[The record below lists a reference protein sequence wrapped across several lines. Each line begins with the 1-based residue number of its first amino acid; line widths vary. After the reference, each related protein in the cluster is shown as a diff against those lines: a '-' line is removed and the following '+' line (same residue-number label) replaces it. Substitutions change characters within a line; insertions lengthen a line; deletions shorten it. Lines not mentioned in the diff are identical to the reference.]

1 MMRQRGFT
9 LIEVLVTIFILAL
22 GLIGFLQMDI
32 YASQKARG
40 TFYSSTAGLL
50 TTEYSERMYAN
61 QVGVLDGHYDVI
73 DTSLWDTAPTD
84 CSDNSCTP
92 EQLAAYDQWQWL
104 QKIKAQLPWEGD
116 NYSNRVEVSSS
127 LDANAGNGAAG
138 ELTLTVR
145 WLEVGAPDNDIASF
159 SIDVDLLI
167 VGVTL

>member
-1 MMRQRGFT
+1 MNIARPQSFKGFT
-9 LIEVLVTIFILAL
+9 LIEVLVTVFVLAL

-61 QVGVLDGHYDVI
+61 QVGVLDGYYDTV
-73 DTSLWDTAPTD
+73 DSSLWDTAPTN
-84 CSDNSCTP
+84 CSENSCTP
-92 EQLAAYDQWQWL
+92 QQLAAYDQWEWL

-116 NYSNRVEVSSS
+116 DYSNRVSVSGS
-127 LDANAGNGAAG
+127 GADG
-138 ELTLTVR
+138 ELTLTAR

-167 VGVTL
+167 IGVTL

>member
-1 MMRQRGFT
+1 MMRRRGFT

-40 TFYSSTAGLL
+40 TFYSSAAGLL

-61 QVGVLDGHYDVI
+61 QVGVLDGYYDTV
-73 DTSLWDTAPTD
+73 DGSLWDTAPTD
-84 CSDNSCTP
+84 CSEAACTP
-92 EQLAAYDQWQWL
+92 EQLAAYDQWEWL

-116 NYSNRVEVSSS
+116 DYSDRVSVSGS
-127 LDANAGNGAAG
+127 GAAG
-138 ELTLTVR
+138 ELTLTAR

-159 SIDVDLLI
+159 AIDV
-167 VGVTL
+167 

>member
-1 MMRQRGFT
+1 MRRHQGFT

-61 QVGVLDGHYDVI
+61 QVGVLDGYYDTV
-73 DTSLWDTAPTD
+73 DSSLWDTAPTN
-84 CSDNSCTP
+84 CAENSCTP
-92 EQLAAYDQWQWL
+92 QQLAAYDQWEWL
-104 QKIKAQLPWEGD
+104 QKIKVQLPWEGD
-116 NYSNRVEVSSS
+116 DYSNRVSVS
-127 LDANAGNGAAG
+127 GNGASG
-138 ELTLTVR
+138 ELTLTAR

-167 VGVTL
+167 IGVTL

>member
-1 MMRQRGFT
+1 MMGQRGFT

-61 QVGVLDGHYDVI
+61 QVGVLDGHYDAI
-73 DTSLWDTAPTD
+73 DSSLWDTAPTD
-84 CSDNSCTP
+84 CSETACTP
-92 EQLAAYDQWQWL
+92 AQLAAYDQWEWL
-104 QKIKAQLPWEGD
+104 QKIKAQLPWDGD
-116 NYSNRVEVSSS
+116 DFSNRVSVSGS
-127 LDANAGNGAAG
+127 GADG
-138 ELTLTVR
+138 ELTLTAR
-145 WLEVGAPDNDIASF
+145 WLEVGAPDNDIVSF

>member
-1 MMRQRGFT
+1 MMRYRGFT
-9 LIEVLVTIFILAL
+9 LIEVLVTLFILAL

-40 TFYSSTAGLL
+40 TYYSSTAGLL

-61 QVGVLDGHYDVI
+61 QIGVLDGYYDTI
-73 DTSLWDTAPTD
+73 DVGLWDSTPTN
-84 CSDNSCTP
+84 CSENACTP
-92 EQLAAYDQWQWL
+92 EQLAAYDQWEWL
-104 QKIKAQLPWEGD
+104 QKIKGQLPWEGD
-116 NYSNRVEVSSS
+116 DYSNRVAVSGSG
-127 LDANAGNGAAG
+127 ANG
-138 ELTLTVR
+138 ELTLTAR

>member
-1 MMRQRGFT
+1 VTNRRGFT
-9 LIEVLVTIFILAL
+9 LIEVLVTLFILAL

-40 TFYSSTAGLL
+40 TYYSSTAGLL

-61 QVGVLDGHYDVI
+61 QVGVLDGYYDTI

-84 CSDNSCTP
+84 CSENSCTP
-92 EQLAAYDQWQWL
+92 QQLAAYDQWEWL
-104 QKIKAQLPWEGD
+104 QKIKVQLPWEGD
-116 NYSNRVEVSSS
+116 DYSNRVSVS
-127 LDANAGNGAAG
+127 GNGASG
-138 ELTLTVR
+138 ELTLTAR

-167 VGVTL
+167 IGVTL

>member
-1 MMRQRGFT
+1 VLEMTRRRGFT

-61 QVGVLDGHYDVI
+61 QVGVLDGYYDTV
-73 DTSLWDTAPTD
+73 DSSLWDTAPTN
-84 CSDNSCTP
+84 CSENSCTP
-92 EQLAAYDQWQWL
+92 QQLAAYDQWEWL

-116 NYSNRVEVSSS
+116 DYSNRVSVSGSG
-127 LDANAGNGAAG
+127 ANG
-138 ELTLTVR
+138 ELTLTAR

-167 VGVTL
+167 IGVTL

>member
-1 MMRQRGFT
+1 MMGQRGFT

-61 QVGVLDGHYDVI
+61 QVGVLDGHYDAI
-73 DTSLWDTAPTD
+73 DSSLWDAAPTD
-84 CSDNSCTP
+84 CSETACTP
-92 EQLAAYDQWQWL
+92 AQLAAYDQWEWL
-104 QKIKAQLPWEGD
+104 QKIKAQLPWDGD
-116 NYSNRVEVSSS
+116 DFSNRVSVSGS
-127 LDANAGNGAAG
+127 GADG
-138 ELTLTVR
+138 ELTLTAR

>member
-1 MMRQRGFT
+1 MTNRRGFT
-9 LIEVLVTIFILAL
+9 LIEVLVTLFILAL

-40 TFYSSTAGLL
+40 TYYSSTAGLL

-61 QVGVLDGHYDVI
+61 QVGVLDGYYDTI

-84 CSDNSCTP
+84 CSENSCTP
-92 EQLAAYDQWQWL
+92 QQLAAYDQWEWL
-104 QKIKAQLPWEGD
+104 QKIKVQLPWEGD
-116 NYSNRVEVSSS
+116 DYSNRVSVS
-127 LDANAGNGAAG
+127 GNGASG
-138 ELTLTVR
+138 ELTLTAR

-167 VGVTL
+167 IGVTL

>member
-1 MMRQRGFT
+1 MINRQGFT
-9 LIEVLVTIFILAL
+9 LIEVLVTLFILAL

-40 TFYSSTAGLL
+40 TYYSSTAGLL

-61 QVGVLDGHYDVI
+61 QIGVLNGYYDTI

-84 CSDNSCTP
+84 CSENTCTP
-92 EQLAAYDQWQWL
+92 QQLAAYDQWEWM
-104 QKIKAQLPWEGD
+104 QKIKAQLPWEGND
-116 NYSNRVEVSSS
+116 YGYRVAVSGSGS
-127 LDANAGNGAAG
+127 TG
-138 ELTLTVR
+138 ELTLTAR

-167 VGVTL
+167 VGVVL